1 MLNTVHIA
9 SKFQTNESIGSNI
22 IFFTTFLR
30 QFSTLE
36 KQLVTRTIQ
45 YKDYIYSGTGA
56 ARSRPEP
63 PGAAWSRPEPPGAV
77 RSQAFFWRRNRT
89 VLISSSY
96 SPHKAFVADGENILS
111 RETGPKDFKKAQ
123 LRQSINKAAGAPQH
137 WLRPLQRI
145 YFNLFFI

>member
-22 IFFTTFLR
+22 IFFTSFLR

-45 YKDYIYSGTGA
+45 YKDYIAEPEPPGA

-63 PGAAWSRPEPPGAV
+63 PGAARSRQEPSGAKPF
-77 RSQAFFWRRNRT
+77 SD
-89 VLISSSY
+89 
-96 SPHKAFVADGENILS
+96 DGTEL
-111 RETGPKDFKKAQ
+111 
-123 LRQSINKAAGAPQH
+123 
-137 WLRPLQRI
+137 
-145 YFNLFFI
+145 Y